1 VAHGGGALAIENKSL
16 YFFQVFFFLSLFS
29 KRNPAATF
37 GEVSKHV
44 AAMWDAM
51 EPDSKAA
58 YKRRTEQAKKEYLR
72 QLASYRY
79 HSYIT

>member
-1 VAHGGGALAIENKSL
+1 M
-16 YFFQVFFFLSLFS
+16 
-29 KRNPAATF
+29 
-37 GEVSKHV
+37 

-79 HSYIT
+79 LSYITLSLKREEGEGGHKMPFSSMRTL